1 MNNYSK
7 QDIPAW
13 PDYNYET
20 NTYDDTEKLDIIVDV
35 DALWSYEWDR
45 FLVLRD
51 DEGNLYVM
59 TGQGCSCNSLLD
71 DVRSVAD
78 LEGPYTWH
86 EVAAEA
92 HAWGNEAEYLKDR
105 RGGLAAEI
113 VEKLMRLA

>member
-1 MNNYSK
+1 MYSK

-13 PDYNYET
+13 SIYNHET
-20 NTYDDTEKLDIIVDV
+20 NTYGDVETLDIIADV
-35 DALWSYEWDR
+35 DALGSYEWDR

-51 DEGNLYVM
+51 DEGNLYVI

-86 EVAAEA
+86 QVAAKA
-92 HAWGNEAEYLKDR
+92 HAWGEGDGMDYQKER
-105 RGGLAAEI
+105 RQGEVPWI
-113 VEKLMRLA
+113 IEQLMRLA